1 MSKGGQA
8 MITQNFAPAAYVA
21 KLVTRLPV
29 LELSV
34 LIFLPV
40 VSLVVAIPYPEQ
52 TAWVA
57 LAL

>member
-1 MSKGGQA
+1 